1 MSSATPA
8 STSNSAD
15 NGVAGTA
22 AFSKFMRVLQWVADN
37 PEPVGIAEIAKAT
50 GFPRPTVHR
59 IVAAL
64 TAERLLVE
72 IGATRSWTLGHRLVQ
87 LASRSW
93 SRSGLRT
100 AARDA
105 LRALR
110 DETGETVH
118 LAVPSGLCMVYIEKL
133 ESPSAVQ
140 MASRIGTSVCLHSTA
155 VGKAYLAALAPD
167 AAEPLLGQIGYER
180 QTPQT
185 IADAAALRKQL
196 LDVRACGWS
205 TDAQENEQDI
215 HCFGAAVRDAGG
227 RPVAAVSVSTLAFR
241 QKPDIQASYVAPLL
255 RACAAIGQRLA
266 ENPPWPTPSLRR
278 HRLGLDA
285 HGAQHAHDQAAD
297 ADQGQRLRH
306 LAAQHVGIGQR
317 RQRLEHDQL
326 PDQRG
331 RQALA
336 GLVPAQRAQPRREQA
351 DGGHQRQEHFG
362 ARTQRHGKG
371 VAGRRHAGPQ
381 QRVAGQGQRQRG
393 HAPGRWPRCAG
404 CGRDGRAASRRCAAD
419 TRSSRPRRPA
429 PAARPARNG
438 PGRRPDPGAA
448 PAARPG

>member
-8 STSNSAD
+8 SASNTAD

-155 VGKAYLAALAPD
+155 VGKAYMAALAPD

-241 QKPDIQASYVAPLL
+241 QRPDIQASYVAPLL

-266 ENPPWPTPSLRR
+266 ENPN
-278 HRLGLDA
+278 
-285 HGAQHAHDQAAD
+285 
-297 ADQGQRLRH
+297 
-306 LAAQHVGIGQR
+306 LAYA
-317 RQRLEHDQL
+317 
-326 PDQRG
+326 
-331 RQALA
+331 
-336 GLVPAQRAQPRREQA
+336 
-351 DGGHQRQEHFG
+351 
-362 ARTQRHGKG
+362 
-371 VAGRRHAGPQ
+371 
-381 QRVAGQGQRQRG
+381 
-393 HAPGRWPRCAG
+393 
-404 CGRDGRAASRRCAAD
+404 
-419 TRSSRPRRPA
+419 
-429 PAARPARNG
+429 
-438 PGRRPDPGAA
+438 
-448 PAARPG
+448 

>member
-8 STSNSAD
+8 SSNSAD

-118 LAVPSGLCMVYIEKL
+118 LAVPSGLCMVYIENWKA
-133 ESPSAVQ
+133 PARCRWPRASAP
-140 MASRIGTSVCLHSTA
+140 ACLHSTA

-266 ENPPWPTPSLRR
+266 ENPN
-278 HRLGLDA
+278 
-285 HGAQHAHDQAAD
+285 
-297 ADQGQRLRH
+297 
-306 LAAQHVGIGQR
+306 LAYA
-317 RQRLEHDQL
+317 
-326 PDQRG
+326 
-331 RQALA
+331 
-336 GLVPAQRAQPRREQA
+336 
-351 DGGHQRQEHFG
+351 
-362 ARTQRHGKG
+362 
-371 VAGRRHAGPQ
+371 
-381 QRVAGQGQRQRG
+381 
-393 HAPGRWPRCAG
+393 
-404 CGRDGRAASRRCAAD
+404 
-419 TRSSRPRRPA
+419 
-429 PAARPARNG
+429 
-438 PGRRPDPGAA
+438 
-448 PAARPG
+448 

>member
-1 MSSATPA
+1 
-8 STSNSAD
+8 
-15 NGVAGTA
+15 
-22 AFSKFMRVLQWVADN
+22 MRVLQWVADN

-110 DETGETVH
+110 DRTSETVH
-118 LAVPSGLCMVYIEKL
+118 LAVPSGLCMVYIESWK
-133 ESPSAVQ
+133 PSAVQ

-167 AAEPLLGQIGYER
+167 AAEPLLGRSATSGR
-180 QTPQT
+180 RRRPSPTPLPCASSCWT
-185 IADAAALRKQL
+185 CAPAAGPRT
-196 LDVRACGWS
+196 RRRTSRIS
-205 TDAQENEQDI
+205 TASARR
-215 HCFGAAVRDAGG
+215 CATGG

-266 ENPPWPTPSLRR
+266 ENLTWPRLGLRR
-278 HRLGLDA
+278 HLRLTRTARNTPRSGSRCRS
-285 HGAQHAHDQAAD
+285 
-297 ADQGQRLRH
+297 GQRLRH
-306 LAAQHVGIGQR
+306 LAAQR
-317 RQRLEHDQL
+317 M
-326 PDQRG
+326 
-331 RQALA
+331 
-336 GLVPAQRAQPRREQA
+336 
-351 DGGHQRQEHFG
+351 
-362 ARTQRHGKG
+362 
-371 VAGRRHAGPQ
+371 
-381 QRVAGQGQRQRG
+381 
-393 HAPGRWPRCAG
+393 
-404 CGRDGRAASRRCAAD
+404 
-419 TRSSRPRRPA
+419 
-429 PAARPARNG
+429 
-438 PGRRPDPGAA
+438 
-448 PAARPG
+448 